1 MFKSVSR
8 LAVFFL
14 PFCAVAALAQ
24 TVEERPVP
32 NASVVPT
39 PLSEPVPT
47 VSTVPLVQPSSRPG
61 GGQILALNLQQAV
74 LMALQNNRSLRVER
88 LGVRM
93 AETDAEEAAARFD
106 PVLTG
111 AANMGAESALRAL
124 GASNDLLAVVT
135 YSQNY
140 ALGLQKTFATGTTVA
155 LEASNVVTNRQLADR
170 PLNQQISRIGLSV
183 TQSLLQ
189 GRDPAV
195 NLAQI
200 RQAELASTLAG
211 YNLRGFAEALVAET
225 ETALWNYL
233 QARQQLAVIESS
245 LALTRQQL
253 ADSRVRI
260 EVGRLAEIE
269 STTFEAEIALREQE
283 LVTARGTVE
292 KQRLALL
299 RLLNPDRSRWASY
312 RLELNGPLGVPD
324 VQLDALEDH
333 IRLALEQRPEIQ
345 QTRLEI
351 QRRELEVVRTRDG
364 LLPKLDLFLNLGK
377 TGYSD
382 SFFGSLANL
391 PVGNGFDFNAGVQ
404 LNYPLGARAADAVY
418 RRAQF
423 SQQEQEE
430 ALSNLEQLI
439 ELDVRQAYLEIRI
452 AREQIQAS
460 RTTVGVQQTRLTA
473 EIERFGAGRGTAFA
487 IAQAQRD
494 LLAAQIAE
502 VSAVMDYLKRLT
514 AFYRFEGTLLT
525 RRGLTMSMVEA
536 RSK

>member
-1 MFKSVSR
+1 MFKPLSG
-8 LAVFFL
+8 LALALL
-14 PFCAVAALAQ
+14 PFCTVAALAQ
-24 TVEERPVP
+24 TGENPSS
-32 NASVVPT
+32 ASVPDAPT
-39 PLSEPVPT
+39 PLPAS
-47 VSTVPLVQPSSRPG
+47 SSLPLVQPSSRPG

-88 LGVRM
+88 LGVRL

-233 QARQQLAVIESS
+233 QARQQLAVIEAS

-312 RLELNGPLGVPD
+312 RLELDGPLGVPD

-460 RTTVGVQQTRLTA
+460 RATVSLQQTRVNA

-502 VSAVMDYLKRLT
+502 ISAVMDYLKRLT

-525 RRGLTMSMVEA
+525 RRGLTMGMVDA
-536 RSK
+536 PLK